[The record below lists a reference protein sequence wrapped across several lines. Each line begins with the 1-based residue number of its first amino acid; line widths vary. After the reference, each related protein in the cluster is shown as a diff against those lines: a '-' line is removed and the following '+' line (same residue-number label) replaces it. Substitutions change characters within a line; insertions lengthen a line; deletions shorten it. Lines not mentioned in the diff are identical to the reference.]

1 MALLRKRGAYGSL
14 GLMEEKNKEKGD
26 GVAVYE
32 ASYILL
38 PSLAQE
44 QVPAKAVALKS
55 VLTSAGGQVLADED
69 PVLIDLAYP
78 MTKVISTVRHKV
90 NTGYFGWI
98 KFEMTTDGI
107 GAVKKALD
115 ANDDVVRYLI
125 IRTVREN
132 TLLNGKMKLQKEERR
147 GDLPAQAGD
156 EEVLEEVPE
165 VLKEVAPEEAL
176 KAEEEIVI
184 A

>member
-1 MALLRKRGAYGSL
+1 
-14 GLMEEKNKEKGD
+14 MEEINKEKGD

-38 PSLAQE
+38 PSLALE
-44 QVPAKAVALKS
+44 QVPAKAAALKS
-55 VLTSAGGQVLADED
+55 MLTSAGGAVISDED

-78 MTKVISTVRHKV
+78 MLKVISTVRHKV
-90 NTGYFGWI
+90 NTGYFGWV
-98 KFEMTTDGI
+98 KFEISTDAL

-115 ANDDVVRYLI
+115 ANDDIVRYLI

-132 TLLNGKMKLQKEERR
+132 TLLNGKMKLQKEERVR
-147 GDLPAQAGD
+147 RD
-156 EEVLEEVPE
+156 EEPLEGEVPE
-165 VLKEVAPEEAL
+165 VVKEVVPEDLDKSIDEL
-176 KAEEEIVI
+176 IV